1 MRESDRIEAVEAARE
16 QDQAFTLPPCH
27 ASRGGG
33 APGRAAPY
41 DQTDSVCPG
50 HTDCTEPEVP
60 NIYAALDLG
69 TNNCRLLIARRC
81 GSSFRVIDAFSR
93 IVRLGEGL
101 EFQGRLSQAAMD
113 RTVAALSICARKLR
127 YRRAERVRA
136 VATAAC
142 RRASNGDLFLRR
154 VKLQTGVPLEV
165 ISSEEEATLAYQGC
179 VPLFEPEQ
187 PHVVVLDI
195 GGGSTELCW
204 LDRSGPG
211 GSERV
216 RRAHSLPFGVVTL
229 AERYGA
235 KEVSD
240 PVYRAMVYEAA
251 EALTDFDP
259 DEELGRLAANGQLQL
274 VGTSGTVTTLAGV
287 HLGLPRYQRDRVDG
301 IHLSRDTIVATS
313 ALVRSLSFQ
322 ARAAHPCIG
331 VQRADLV
338 IAGCAIVE
346 AVLTLWPLPRLRVAD
361 RGLREGMLTRMIEQD
376 LAGAAVP

>member
-1 MRESDRIEAVEAARE
+1 MQESDRAEAVEAAQE
-16 QDQAFTLPPCH
+16 QDPSVTFLRCQASGGRSSPGQATSLYPDPPGL
-27 ASRGGG
+27 AGPT
-33 APGRAAPY
+33 APN
-41 DQTDSVCPG
+41 V
-50 HTDCTEPEVP
+50 
-60 NIYAALDLG
+60 YAALDLG

-81 GSSFRVIDAFSR
+81 GAGFRVIDAFSR

-101 EFQGRLSQAAMD
+101 EFKGRLSQAAMD

-127 YRRAERVRA
+127 YRRVERVRA
-136 VATAAC
+136 VATEAC

-154 VKLQTGVPLEV
+154 VKIQTGVPLEV
-165 ISSEEEATLAYQGC
+165 ISSEEEAKLAYQGC
-179 VPLFEPEQ
+179 APLFEPEL
-187 PHVVVLDI
+187 PHVLVLDI

-204 LDRSGPG
+204 LERGSGG
-211 GSERV
+211 RERL
-216 RRAHSLPFGVVTL
+216 RRLYSLPFGVVTL

-235 KEVSD
+235 REVSD
-240 PVYRAMVYEAA
+240 PVYHAMVYEAA

-259 DEELGRLAANGQLQL
+259 DEELKQLAAKGALQL

-301 IHLSRDTIVATS
+301 LHLSRDTIVATS
-313 ALVRSLSFQ
+313 ALVRSLSFH

-361 RGLREGMLTRMIEQD
+361 RGLREGMLTQMIEQD
-376 LAGAAVP
+376 LAGPPNS